1 MAEENCSGRTEE
13 SKRDVVGERKLGLE
27 VRDGPPPVIDEK
39 DTRLQ
44 EEVDKLY
51 SEKREAGLVGLVGGL
66 EAVIINVEPHL
77 LLAASEEL
85 LRSTGHDFAD
95 AFRDP
100 QYTTVVLRKE
110 GSCDLILRARL
121 RGKNPFQRR
130 NLQPK
135 SRHLPNTRL
144 ETFVF
149 RTRDIEEFV
158 SIQRSR
164 GVSFLTD
171 GVIDGAEASFIQTAP
186 SVYTGNSIGFITT
199 HGKGGSYRT
208 PESKTVDLELVKPD
222 RGYLSKINHLDHGA
236 TRVKAED
243 RDAAMLEFIS
253 LTDYAFDFAIYVK
266 DLNSITSVAR
276 ERGSDFA
283 MVFTSGISP
292 SRSLEVLGP
301 TEKFVFNYGPRVHHI
316 AFQTEDIEETC
327 AALVEDG
334 TEFLIGLVGSQEEGL
349 KQTFTQPS
357 ANTLLVN
364 EYIHRYGDFDGFFTK
379 KNVTLLTEATD
390 RQ

>member
-236 TRVKAED
+236 IRVRAED

>member
-1 MAEENCSGRTEE
+1 MAEEIFSGRTEE
-13 SKRDVVGERKLGLE
+13 SERAVVGERDRGLRF
-27 VRDGPPPVIDEK
+27 RDGSRPLIDER
-39 DTRLQ
+39 DTHLQ

-51 SEKREAGLVGLVGGL
+51 SEKREAGLVGRVGGL

-100 QYTTVVLRKE
+100 QYATVVLRKE
-110 GSCDLILRARL
+110 GSCDLLLRARL
-121 RGKNPFQRR
+121 HGRNPFQRW

-135 SRHLPNTRL
+135 SRDLPNTRL

-171 GVIDGAEASFIQTAP
+171 DVIDGLEGSFIQTAP
-186 SVYTGNSIGFITT
+186 SVYTGNSIGFIKAY
-199 HGKGGSYRT
+199 GKGGGYRT
-208 PESKTVDLELVKPD
+208 QESETVDLELTKPD
-222 RGYLSKINHLDHGA
+222 LGHLSKINNLDHAA
-236 TRVKAED
+236 TRIRAED

-253 LTDYAFDFAIYVK
+253 LTDYAFDFGIYVK
-266 DLNSITSVAR
+266 ELNSITSVAR

-292 SRSLEVLGP
+292 SRSQEVLGP

-327 AALVEDG
+327 TALLEDG

-357 ANTLLVN
+357 VNTLLVN
-364 EYIHRYGDFDGFFTK
+364 EYIHRYGGFDGFFTK
-379 KNVTLLTEATD
+379 SNVTLLTEATD

>member
-1 MAEENCSGRTEE
+1 MAEENCSGRMEE
-13 SKRDVVGERKLGLE
+13 SRRDVVGERKLGLE

-236 TRVKAED
+236 TRVRAED

>member
-236 TRVKAED
+236 TRVRAED

>member
-1 MAEENCSGRTEE
+1 MAEENCSGRMEE
-13 SKRDVVGERKLGLE
+13 SRRDVVGERKLGLE

-222 RGYLSKINHLDHGA
+222 RGYLSKINHIDHGA
-236 TRVKAED
+236 TRVRAED

>member
-222 RGYLSKINHLDHGA
+222 RGYLSKINHIDHGA
-236 TRVKAED
+236 TRVRAED